1 MENST
6 LNLEG
11 YPYTFTV
18 FTPTFNRAQTL
29 TRVYN
34 SLLNQTFKD
43 FEWLI
48 VDDGSHDNTTELV
61 NRWMNEKRIHIHYF
75 KQNNLGKHMAMD
87 FAVERAKGY
96 FFLTLD
102 SDDSCVQNA
111 LERFVYHWETI
122 PVNERVNFSAVT
134 ALCMNDEGKPLSK
147 DTFTFK
153 DSNSLDCKFKYKFE
167 TEAWGFQKTSILKE
181 FKFESEITNCLVPE
195 SYVWFRIAEKYKTR
209 YVNEYLRFYYTGHS
223 SLSNSKINNKSEGS
237 IFYYTYLL
245 NYQLS
250 YFKYAPIHFVYYA
263 AKLSRYCL
271 HNNTK
276 LYAIYKDLKT
286 NYAKIL
292 FSSCIPLGMVFFIY
306 DKLNSN

>member
-11 YPYTFTV
+11 YVYTFTV
-18 FTPTFNRAQTL
+18 FTPTFNRAHTL
-29 TRVYN
+29 PRVYD

-48 VDDGSHDNTTELV
+48 VDDGSLDNTKELIDL
-61 NRWMNEKRIHIHYF
+61 WINEKKINIHYF
-75 KQNNLGKHMAMD
+75 KQNNQGKHVAMD
-87 FAVERAKGY
+87 FAVEHAKGY

-111 LERFVYHWETI
+111 LERFVYNWETI
-122 PVNERVNFSAVT
+122 PVNERAKFSAVT
-134 ALCMNDEGKPLSK
+134 ALCMNEEGNPLSK
-147 DTFTFK
+147 ETFTFK

-167 TEAWGFQKTSILKE
+167 TEAWGFQKTAVLKE
-181 FKFESEITNCLVPE
+181 FKFETKITNSLVPE

-209 YVNEYLRFYYTGHS
+209 FVNEYLRVYYTGHS
-223 SLSNSKINNKSEGS
+223 SLSNTKIKNKAEGL

-250 YFKYAPIHFVYYA
+250 YFKYVPLHFIYYA
-263 AKLSRYCL
+263 AKLTRYSL

-276 LYAIYKDLKT
+276 FSTVFKELKT
-286 NYAKIL
+286 NYGKIL
-292 FSSCIPLGMVFFIY
+292 FLSCIPLGMIFYIY
-306 DKLNSN
+306 DKLNNN